1 MSVLRGVMLL
11 WTALIAAPAEASGV
25 FDDVSELK
33 AAVDDVTTAEE
44 THGPLAEW
52 DVSRVNDMSFPRFFP
67 TGTGF
72 FPTNFDGDV
81 SKWDTAS
88 VTHLYRSVSATP
100 RRGAATGPSPAA
112 SFAAGA
118 PLTASHRPAPPQ
130 FHGATSFNADLS
142 KWDTSSVTSFSST
155 VSTTPRR
162 GGAAGRVAR
171 RALAARASAPL
182 SALEPAPTPH
192 PASV

>member
-52 DVSRVNDMSFPRFFP
+52 DVSRVDEMSPASD
-67 TGTGF
+67 GF
-72 FPTNFDGDV
+72 FPSNFDGDV

-88 VTHLYRSVSATP
+88 VTTFNRAVSATP
-100 RRGAATGPSPAA
+100 RRG
-112 SFAAGA
+112 
-118 PLTASHRPAPPQ
+118 
-130 FHGATSFNADLS
+130 
-142 KWDTSSVTSFSST
+142 
-155 VSTTPRR
+155 
-162 GGAAGRVAR
+162 GGAGPVAR
-171 RALAARASAPL
+171 RELRRGRAAHRLP
-182 SALEPAPTPH
+182 PAR
-192 PASV
+192 PASVPRCDQLQRRPLEVGYHERHAISQFR

>member
-52 DVSRVNDMSFPRFFP
+52 DVSRVDEMSATPYKFFP
-67 TGTGF
+67 S
-72 FPTNFDGDV
+72 NFDGDV
-81 SKWDTAS
+81 SKWDTAR
-88 VTHLYRSVSATP
+88 VTTFYKTVSATP

-112 SFAAGA
+112 HSAAPRRA
-118 PLTASHRPAPPQ
+118 RLRRSPPRAARPTPPQ
-130 FHGATSFNADLS
+130 FYKATSFNGDLS
-142 KWDTSSVTSFSST
+142 KWDTARVAVASLPSEHGEQFANM
-155 VSTTPRR
+155 VSATPRR
-162 GGAAGRVAR
+162 GGDGGGGDGEQT
-171 RALAARASAPL
+171 APDQSL
-182 SALEPAPTPH
+182 DPI
-192 PASV
+192 